1 MTHLY
6 KKPFKVRYIDV
17 LVKPIVYSVEGIL
30 DGKVVALL
38 KVSFQLLRS
47 VVKHHFKH
55 QELCKSFLDQRR

>member
-17 LVKPIVYSVEGIL
+17 LVKPIVYSVKGIL

-47 VVKHHFKH
+47 VVEHHFKH
-55 QELCKSFLDQRR
+55 